1 MTDPQNPALPVTA
14 AQSWRLWLLTGARRG
29 RVDRRRLR
37 GSHLGLKRL
46 LVEDMAVRGEPPY
59 GWKEFSDAMV
69 RHAIGDAVRLLP
81 EPDGQVLKLAY
92 FGGCSNRQIAGQ
104 FGMTESAVA
113 ARLRRALD
121 TVSDRIQRS
130 GTKVKRAAYVVA
142 AWFCGRWVESLVH
155 NAAQVTAVAAAA
167 VVVATG
173 GVSTAT
179 LPGRQQPPAQAQP
192 AQAGSAAAA
201 VAPGQAPVAAAPAL
215 PTQASPEVAPEVPL
229 AEAPVAIPAV
239 APVTVTQLVPPPPHL
254 APVPVPVPVAVPPP
268 PPLPRI

>member
-37 GSHLGLKRL
+37 GSHLGLKRV

-59 GWKEFSDAMV
+59 GWKEFSDAML

-142 AWFCGRWVESLVH
+142 AWFCGRWVESWVH

-192 AQAGSAAAA
+192 AQAGNGAATT
-201 VAPGQAPVAAAPAL
+201 VAPSQAPVAAAPAL
-215 PTQASPEVAPEVPL
+215 PTPASPDPAPEVPL
-229 AEAPVAIPAV
+229 AGAPVAVPAV
-239 APVTVTQLVPPPPHL
+239 APVTVTQLVPPPHV
-254 APVPVPVPVAVPPP
+254 APVPVPVSVPPP